1 MSATPGRAQGRW
13 ATFCDRAP
21 QVAVIGIA
29 FSGSV
34 NNILALCAAHG
45 VRGPEAWSVASVID
59 LTAMIAAY
67 ERQRDKA
74 INRSRQGWIS
84 FPTLLLIGDICL
96 SLSMQLAIAHQGA
109 WGHIISIV
117 ALVAMLMIVFILER
131 RAAHDERVRRAAS
144 ESGTGTATDSGTG
157 PVPATTAVSATG
169 YPPAARVPDTAP
181 VSAPPG
187 TGSGTLAQPASQA
200 PAAPVRPP
208 AAPKAA
214 RSAPPTYRGPR
225 SVDHLVADARRLNRD
240 YRAKHG
246 KAIPLKDLRAALSCN
261 NGLASEIRRQVID
274 EEKKVA

>member
-1 MSATPGRAQGRW
+1 MSATPGRAQGGW

-74 INRSRQGWIS
+74 IQRRRRGWVS
-84 FPTLLLIGDICL
+84 FPTLLLIGDIGL
-96 SLSMQLAIAHQGA
+96 SLSMQLAIAHHGA
-109 WGHIISIV
+109 WGHIVSIV
-117 ALVAMLMIVFILER
+117 ALVAMLMIVFMLER
-131 RAAHDERVRRAAS
+131 RAAHDERIRRAAA
-144 ESGTGTATDSGTG
+144 ESGTGTETGSGTG

-169 YPPAARVPDTAP
+169 YPPATPAPDTAP
-181 VSAPPG
+181 VAAPAA
-187 TGSGTLAQPASQA
+187 TGSGALAQPASQA
-200 PAAPVRPP
+200 PAAAVRPP

-214 RSAPPTYRGPR
+214 RSAPPAYPGPR
-225 SVDHLVADARRLNRD
+225 SVDHLLADARRLNRD

-246 KAIPLKDLRAALSCN
+246 KPIPLKDLRPALSCN
-261 NGLASEIRRQVID
+261 NGLASQIRRQVLD
-274 EEKKVA
+274 EETKVA